1 MSIPLYLIK
10 EIVLIKSTVNKVKML
25 IAFAF
30 QLSHSH
36 EWLFLTRIISK
47 DINSDGRHRTF
58 KVLFFTLSI
67 KYFTSQKPFLF
78 LHLIYLNLH
87 LYLYLKYFHIH
98 YIYILLILNLA
109 FLYFYAHN
117 TNKVDCL
124 ENKYL
129 LE

>member
-10 EIVLIKSTVNKVKML
+10 EIVLIKFIVNKVKML

-58 KVLFFTLSI
+58 KVLFFTLNHL
-67 KYFTSQKPFLF
+67 FLTSQKPFLF
-78 LHLIYLNLH
+78 LHLIYLNL
-87 LYLYLKYFHIH
+87 LFYLYLKYFHIH
-98 YIYILLILNLA
+98 YIYILLILNLS
-109 FLYFYAHN
+109 FLRFDVYSMN
-117 TNKVDCL
+117 TVDCS

>member
-1 MSIPLYLIK
+1 MNFREFLI
-10 EIVLIKSTVNKVKML
+10 LNKVKML

-30 QLSHSH
+30 QLSHPH
-36 EWLFLTRIISK
+36 EWLFLMRIISK

-67 KYFTSQKPFLF
+67 KYLTSQKPFLF
-78 LHLIYLNLH
+78 LHLIYLNLL

-98 YIYILLILNLA
+98 YIPILLILNLS
-109 FLYFYAHN
+109 FLRFDVYSMN
-117 TNKVDCL
+117 TVDCS